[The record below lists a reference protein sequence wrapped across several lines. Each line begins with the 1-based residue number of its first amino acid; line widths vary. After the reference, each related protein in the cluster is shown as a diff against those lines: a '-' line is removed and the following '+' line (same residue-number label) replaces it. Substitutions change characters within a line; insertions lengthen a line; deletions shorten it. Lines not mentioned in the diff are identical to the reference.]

1 MMRGVFEPTETQIIR
16 DLVKEAGVFIDVGA
30 NIGYYVCHALQAN
43 PLCAVIALEPLPSNL

>member
-1 MMRGVFEPTETQIIR
+1 MRGVFEPTETQIIR